1 MKPLVPR
8 CETKSF
14 KRLNQ
19 ISFLRNRFFS
29 YKQAISM
36 QLVLII
42 KMPKNY
48 IHMCCRWQIFF
59 IFISRFILL

>member
-14 KRLNQ
+14 KRLKL
-19 ISFLRNRFFS
+19 FLS

-48 IHMCCRWQIFF
+48 IHMCCRWQMFLF
-59 IFISRFILL
+59 L